1 MAEETM
7 QMPQEQQSAKP
18 GFLSTPA
25 GKAAM
30 IVGALAVLAII
41 AGVAVAV
48 VLRFVLPQV
57 TDVEIRV
64 PQQQGSKPA
73 TSTSGEGLGAA
84 QPAPAVSYEEV
95 FRFRDIFDPLIKPAE
110 EASEEPA
117 PSETTTDAADT
128 TEYAPNTLYLLSIS
142 TAGEAPTAVMV
153 WDQQQYTLAEGDT
166 IPDSP
171 WRVLDIRTTS
181 VVMLYGDQQV
191 VLSVGQG
198 IQK

>member
-1 MAEETM
+1 MAEETT
-7 QMPQEQQSAKP
+7 QMAPEQQPGKP
-18 GFLSTPA
+18 GFFSTPA

-30 IVGALAVLAII
+30 IVGALAVLAIV

-48 VLRFVLPQV
+48 VLKFVLPQAP
-57 TDVEIRV
+57 DLEIRV
-64 PQQQGSKPA
+64 PEQQASKPA
-73 TSTSGEGLGAA
+73 TEGVGSAEGAA
-84 QPAPAVSYEEV
+84 GPAPEVSYEEV

-110 EASEEPA
+110 ETSEEPV
-117 PSETTTDAADT
+117 PSETSTETAGAA
-128 TEYAPNTLYLLSIS
+128 EYSPNTLYLLSIS
-142 TAGEAPTAVMV
+142 TAGDAPTAEMV
-153 WDQQQYTLAEGDT
+153 WDQQQYTLWEGDT

-171 WRVLDIRTTS
+171 WRVLDIRSTS

>member
-1 MAEETM
+1 MADQPMDT
-7 QMPQEQQSAKP
+7 PQEQQAARQ
-18 GFLSTPA
+18 GFFATPA
-25 GKAAM
+25 GKTAM

-48 VLRFVLPQV
+48 VLRFVLPQAPE
-57 TDVEIRV
+57 VEIRV
-64 PQQQGSKPA
+64 PQQQASKPTTQTA
-73 TSTSGEGLGAA
+73 GEKEGPT
-84 QPAPAVSYEEV
+84 QPAPAVSYDQI

-110 EASEEPA
+110 ETSEEPA
-117 PSETTTDAADT
+117 PTETTTDTADA
-128 TEYAPNTLYLLSIS
+128 TEYAPNTLYLLSVS
-142 TAGEAPTAVMV
+142 TTGDAPTALMV
-153 WDQQQYTLAEGDT
+153 WDQQQYTLSEGDV

-171 WRVLDIRTTS
+171 WRVLDIRSTS